1 MEKQMKRLFLAI
13 AAFFCTV
20 ALNAAPFS
28 VSGRVV
34 DDKGEALQGVKVTDG
49 YSFVRTDDQGAYTL
63 DVHPDA
69 GFVYL
74 TIPSG
79 YEVPERNGA
88 PMFYRALDRQL
99 PQQQADFELAAT
111 GVDETRHNFFVW
123 ADVQVYNESE
133 LEYVKQAAGDAAE
146 YASASGLPSFGISCG
161 DIAGNW
167 SSGLLPKVHQTCA
180 EAGFPFFA
188 LMGNHDYRNDAT
200 TNEESKSLYQSTF
213 GPTWYSFD
221 KGRIHYV
228 VLDDV
233 FYFVR
238 RYLGYLPK
246 HQLDWLKADLA
257 DVPQGSTVVVFMHIP
272 TYSPAAR
279 RGDFKSEEYKK
290 ILTNRDALYEV
301 LKPYNAHICTAHEHY
316 AENFCLA
323 DNLMEHVHA
332 PLSGF
337 FWNSLL
343 SSDGLPWGYYIYEAD
358 GDKLSWQYKAVGQ
371 STDVQMSAYRTGED
385 PAKPDCVVANVWNYD
400 PQWKVE
406 WSENGEPMGE
416 MTRFTGYDRNIV
428 NDVENRREKE
438 YSWKT
443 LSAGKTEHL
452 FFAQPRSGDSRIEIC
467 VTDRFGRQYFWN
479 SDRNV
484 YSSKSFSI
492 NSSDVEWNGSRFEAP
507 ETASNPAYGTV
518 KGANRLETAIY
529 DLAVAEMVKNIEE
542 DGTFRTGEKWSGV
555 WTRDISYSAILSLA
569 HLEPE
574 VVKTSLMKKVDRKGR
589 IIQDTGTGG
598 AWPCSTDREVWAIAA
613 WEVFLETGDYGWLR
627 QVYPIIRR
635 SLEDDLETAYNPE
648 SGLYRGESSFIDWR
662 QQSYPEW
669 MQPVDI
675 SQSECLGTNAVFY
688 RALDVMAQ
696 MAKMLGGGKKSDE
709 KKFSQRA
716 ASLKQAINSKFWLEE
731 EGYYAQY
738 RYGRNSKV
746 LSPRAETLGE
756 SLCILWGIAS
766 ADQARAIIENVPV
779 CEYGPVIFT
788 PQISSQQSY
797 HNNAIWPFV
806 TSFWGKAAAQTGN
819 RTALMHAIASNE
831 RAAAAFGSHM
841 ENLVASDGTTG
852 TLLDSP
858 RQLWSIAG
866 HIGLFREALLGIHY
880 DTDGIHFQ
888 PCVPAQ
894 MKGLRSITGLKYR
907 GMTLNVKVYGEGPVI
922 RSFLLDGK
930 ESEPFVSS
938 TLEGEHN
945 VEICMCSDY
954 YAEAD
959 EVKLK
964 PVLWDL
970 DCPVVRYEDGCLKWN
985 SVLDADSYVIL
996 CDGKPV
1002 EEITDSVYVVKG
1014 SGEYSVI
1021 ARNDGSDYSFMSE
1034 PQRIRVE
1041 EYEFPLEAAL
1051 STKLGSQAKLEIEVP
1066 KSGVW
1071 YVDFNYSNGNG
1082 SITTHNKCATR
1093 TLYVDRKKVGTVVL
1107 PQRGEDWN
1115 DRGWTNSVELE
1126 LSAGKHSFELRYID
1140 ENINMN
1146 IDVDN
1151 ALTHKIRLTLKK

>member
-1 MEKQMKRLFLAI
+1 MKRFLVCI
-13 AAFFCTV
+13 V
-20 ALNAAPFS
+20 AVLCWATLQAAPYS
-28 VSGRVV
+28 VSGTVR
-34 DDKGEALQGVKVTDG
+34 DTEGQLLKGVKVTDG
-49 YSFVRTDDQGAYTL
+49 YSIVRSDEQGAYTL
-63 DVHPDA
+63 DIHPDA
-69 GFVYL
+69 KFVYI

-88 PMFYRALDRQL
+88 PLFYRELDDS
-99 PQQQADFELAAT
+99 PQIVDFELSAT
-111 GVDETRHNFFVW
+111 GKDETRHNFFVW

-133 LEYVKQAAGDAAE
+133 LDYVSQAAADAAA
-146 YASASGLPSFGISCG
+146 YATESGLPSFGVSCG
-161 DIAGNW
+161 DIGGEW
-167 SSGLLPKVHQTCA
+167 SSGLMARVHQTCA
-180 EAGFPFFA
+180 KAGFPFFA
-188 LMGNHDYRNDAT
+188 LMGNHDLRTDAA
-200 TNEESKSLYQSTF
+200 TNEAAKAFYQKTF
-213 GPTWYSFD
+213 GPSWYSFD

-233 FYFVR
+233 FFFVR
-238 RYLGYLPK
+238 HYLGYYTE
-246 HQLDWLKADLA
+246 HQLNWLKADLE
-257 DVPQGSTVVVFMHIP
+257 DLPQGSTVVIFQHIP

-279 RGDFKSEEYKK
+279 RGDWKSEEYNK
-290 ILTNRDALYEV
+290 IVVNRQSLYEI
-301 LKPYNAHICTAHEHY
+301 LKPYNAHICSAHEHY
-316 AENFCLA
+316 AENFEIS
-323 DNLMEHVHA
+323 DNLFEHVHA
-332 PLSGF
+332 PLSGL

-343 SSDGLPWGYYIYEAD
+343 SCDGIPWGYYIYQAD
-358 GDKLSWQYKAVGQ
+358 VDSLSWCYKAVGR
-371 STDVQMSAYRTGED
+371 STDEQFSAYRTGED
-385 PAKPDCVVANVWNYD
+385 PMKADCVVANVWNYD

-406 WSENGEPMGE
+406 WSENGQPMGE
-416 MTRFTGYDRNIV
+416 MTRYAGWDRNIV
-428 NDVENRREKE
+428 SDVENRREKE
-438 YSWKT
+438 FAWKNVG
-443 LSAGKTEHL
+443 AGKTEHL
-452 FFAQPRSGDSRIEIC
+452 FYAQPQSGDSHIEIC
-467 VTDRFGRQYFWN
+467 VTDRFGRQYIWD
-479 SDRNV
+479 SDKTV
-484 YSSKSFSI
+484 YSSKNFSI
-492 NSSDVEWNGSRFEAP
+492 TSSDVEWKGSRFEAP
-507 ETASNPAYGTV
+507 ELASNPAYGTV
-518 KGANRLETAIY
+518 KGANRLETAVY

-613 WEVFLETGDYGWLR
+613 WEVFLETGDYAWLR

-648 SGLYRGESSFIDWR
+648 SGLFRGESSFIDWR
-662 QQSYPEW
+662 QQSYPQW

-675 SQSECLGTNAVFY
+675 AQSECLGTNAVFY
-688 RALDVMAQ
+688 RAFDVMAH
-696 MAKMLGGGKKSDE
+696 MAKMLGSSKKSDE
-709 KKFSQRA
+709 RKFSQRA
-716 ASLKQAINSKFWLEE
+716 ASLKQAINDKFWLEE

-738 RYGRNSKV
+738 RYGRNAKV

-766 ADQARAIIENVPV
+766 ADQAREILGNVPV

-841 ENLVASDGTTG
+841 ENLVASDGTTE

-894 MKGLRSITGLKYR
+894 MKGLRSISGLKYR
-907 GMTLNVKVYGEGPVI
+907 KMTLNVKVYGEGSII
-922 RSFLLDGK
+922 RTFLLDGK
-930 ESEPFVSS
+930 ESDPFVSAS
-938 TLEGEHN
+938 LEGEHD
-945 VEICMCSDY
+945 VEIRMCSDY
-954 YAEAD
+954 YAED
-959 EVKLK
+959 DGDRLL
-964 PVLWDL
+964 PVIWDL
-970 DCPVVRYEDGCLKWN
+970 DCPLVRYEEGYLKWN
-985 SVLDADSYVIL
+985 SVKDADSYEIL

-1002 EEITDSVYVVKG
+1002 EEITDTLYLVKG

-1021 ARNDGSDYSFMSE
+1021 ARNEGSDYSFMSE
-1034 PQRIRVE
+1034 PLRVRLE
-1041 EYEFPLEAAL
+1041 EYIHPLEAAL

-1071 YVDFNYSNGNG
+1071 YIDFDYANGNG

-1093 TLYVDRKKVGTVVL
+1093 TLYVDRKKIGTVVL
-1107 PQRGEDWN
+1107 PQRGDDWN
-1115 DRGWTNSVELE
+1115 DRGWTNAVKLE
-1126 LSAGKHSFELRYID
+1126 LSAGKHSFELRLID

-1146 IDVDN
+1146 IDVDS
-1151 ALTHKIRLTLKK
+1151 ALIHSIRLTYKQQ

>member
-1 MEKQMKRLFLAI
+1 MKRIILALA
-13 AAFFCTV
+13 AAFCSLSLGAV
-20 ALNAAPFS
+20 PLS
-28 VSGRVV
+28 VSGRVSN
-34 DDKGEALQGVKVTDG
+34 DKGEALQGVKVTDG
-49 YSFVRTDDQGAYTL
+49 YSFVRTDSLGAYTL

-69 GFVYL
+69 AFVYL

-79 YEVPERNGA
+79 YQVPERNGA
-88 PMFYRALDRQL
+88 PLFYRELDRQAGT
-99 PQQQADFELAAT
+99 QQADFELAAT
-111 GVDETRHNFFVW
+111 GEDETRHNFFVW

-133 LEYVKQAAGDAAE
+133 LDYVRQAAADAAA
-146 YASASGLPSFGISCG
+146 YAEQSGLPSFGISCG
-161 DIAGNW
+161 DIAGEW
-167 SSGLLPKVHQTCA
+167 SSGLMPEVHKSCA
-180 EAGFPFFA
+180 QSGFPFFA
-188 LMGNHDYRNDAT
+188 LMGNHDYRGDASC
-200 TNEESKSLYQSTF
+200 NEDSKALYQSTF

-238 RYLGYLPK
+238 HYLGYLPK

-257 DVPQGSTVVVFMHIP
+257 DVPDGGTVVLFMHIP
-272 TYSPAAR
+272 TSSPAAR
-279 RGDFKSEEYKK
+279 KGDWKSEEYNK
-290 ILTNRDALYEV
+290 ILTNRQALYDI
-301 LKPYNAHICTAHEHY
+301 LKPYNAHICSAHEHY

-332 PLSGF
+332 PLSGL

-343 SSDGLPWGYYIYEAD
+343 SCDGLPWGYYIYEAD
-358 GDKLSWQYKAVGQ
+358 GDSLSWQYKAVGL

-385 PAKPDCVVANVWNYD
+385 PMKPECVVANVWNYD

-406 WSENGEPMGE
+406 WSENGEPRGE
-416 MTRFTGYDRNIV
+416 MTRFAGYDRNIV
-428 NDVENRREKE
+428 DDVENRREKE
-438 YSWKT
+438 YHWKYIG
-443 LSAGKTEHL
+443 AGKTEHL
-452 FFAQPRSGDSRIEIC
+452 FYAQPQSSDSRIEIC

-479 SDRNV
+479 SDKTVYTSRN
-484 YSSKSFSI
+484 FSI
-492 NSSDVEWNGSRFEAP
+492 NSSDVEWKGSRYEAP
-507 ETASNPAYGTV
+507 QIASNPAYGTV
-518 KGANRLETAIY
+518 KGANTLETAIY

-574 VVKTSLMKKVDRKGR
+574 VVKTSLMRKVDRKGR

-627 QVYPIIRR
+627 QVYPIIKR
-635 SLEDDLETAYNPE
+635 SLEDDFETAYNPE
-648 SGLYRGESSFIDWR
+648 SGLFRGESSFIDWR
-662 QQSYPEW
+662 QQSYPQW

-675 SQSECLGTNAVFY
+675 AQSECLGTNAVFY
-688 RALDVMAQ
+688 RALDVMAG
-696 MAKMLGGGKKSDE
+696 MAKMLGSSKKSDE
-709 KKFSQRA
+709 KKFTQRA
-716 ASLKQAINSKFWLEE
+716 ESLKKAINDNFWLEK

-738 RYGRNSKV
+738 RYGRNAKV

-766 ADQARAIIENVPV
+766 EEQARDILENVPV

-806 TSFWGKAAAQTGN
+806 TSFWGKAAAKSGN

-841 ENLVASDGTTG
+841 ENLVAEDGSTN

-880 DTDGIHFQ
+880 ETDGIRFQ

-894 MKGLRSITGLKYR
+894 MKGLRSISGLKYR
-907 GMTLNVKVYGEGPVI
+907 NMTLNVKVYGEGPVMKT
-922 RSFLLDGK
+922 FLLDGQQA
-930 ESEPFVSS
+930 EPFVSAS
-938 TLEGEHN
+938 LEGVHD
-945 VEICMCSDY
+945 VEIRMCSDY
-954 YAEAD
+954 YAAD
-959 EVKLK
+959 DGVNKL
-964 PVLWDL
+964 PVQWDL
-970 DCPVVRYEDGCLKWN
+970 ESPEVRYEDGFLKWN
-985 SVLDADSYVIL
+985 SVPDTDTYLIL
-996 CDGKPV
+996 CNGKAV
-1002 EEITDSVYVVKG
+1002 EEIEDSVYVVK
-1014 SGEYSVI
+1014 SPGEYAVI
-1021 ARNDGSDYSFMSE
+1021 ARNEGGDYSFMSE
-1034 PQRIRVE
+1034 PQRVRLE

-1051 STKLGSQAKLEIEVP
+1051 STKLGSQAKIEIEVP
-1066 KSGVW
+1066 KAGTW
-1071 YVDFNYSNGNG
+1071 YIDFDYSNGNG
-1082 SITTHNKCATR
+1082 DITTFNKCATR
-1093 TLYVDRKKVGTVVL
+1093 TLYVDRKKVGAIVL
-1107 PQRGEDWN
+1107 PQRGDDWN
-1115 DRGWTNSVELE
+1115 ARGWTNSVQVE
-1126 LSAGKHSFELRYID
+1126 LSAGKHTFELRYID

-1151 ALTHKIRLTLKK
+1151 ALTHKMRLTLK

>member
-1 MEKQMKRLFLAI
+1 MKRFLVCI
-13 AAFFCTV
+13 V
-20 ALNAAPFS
+20 AVLCWATLQAAPYS
-28 VSGRVV
+28 VSGTVR
-34 DDKGEALQGVKVTDG
+34 DTEGQLLKGVKVTDG
-49 YSFVRTDDQGAYTL
+49 YSIVRSDEQGAYTL
-63 DVHPDA
+63 DIHPDA
-69 GFVYL
+69 KFVYI

-88 PMFYRALDRQL
+88 PLFYRELDDS
-99 PQQQADFELAAT
+99 PQIVDFELSAT
-111 GVDETRHNFFVW
+111 GKDETRHNFFVW

-133 LEYVKQAAGDAAE
+133 LDYVSQAAADAAA
-146 YASASGLPSFGISCG
+146 YATESGLPSFGVSCG
-161 DIAGNW
+161 DIGGEW
-167 SSGLLPKVHQTCA
+167 SSGLMARVHQTCA
-180 EAGFPFFA
+180 KAGFPFFA
-188 LMGNHDYRNDAT
+188 LMGNHDLRTDAA
-200 TNEESKSLYQSTF
+200 TNEAAKAFYQKTF
-213 GPTWYSFD
+213 GPSWYSFD

-233 FYFVR
+233 FFFVR
-238 RYLGYLPK
+238 HYLGYYTE
-246 HQLDWLKADLA
+246 HQLNWLKADLE
-257 DVPQGSTVVVFMHIP
+257 DLPQGSTVVIFQHIP

-279 RGDFKSEEYKK
+279 RGDWKSEEYNK
-290 ILTNRDALYEV
+290 IVVNRQALYEI
-301 LKPYNAHICTAHEHY
+301 LKPYNAHICSAHEHY
-316 AENFCLA
+316 AENFEIS
-323 DNLMEHVHA
+323 DNLFEHVHA
-332 PLSGF
+332 PLSGL

-343 SSDGLPWGYYIYEAD
+343 SCDGIPWGYYIYQAD
-358 GDKLSWQYKAVGQ
+358 GDSLSWCYKAVGR
-371 STDVQMSAYRTGED
+371 STDEQFSAYRTGED
-385 PAKPDCVVANVWNYD
+385 PMKADCVVANVWNYD

-406 WSENGEPMGE
+406 WSENGQPMGE
-416 MTRFTGYDRNIV
+416 MTRYAGWDRNIV
-428 NDVENRREKE
+428 SDVENRREKE
-438 YSWKT
+438 FAWKNVG
-443 LSAGKTEHL
+443 AGKTEHL
-452 FFAQPRSGDSRIEIC
+452 FYAQPQSGDSHIEIC
-467 VTDRFGRQYFWN
+467 VTDRFGRRYIWD
-479 SDRNV
+479 SDKTV
-484 YSSKSFSI
+484 YSSKNFSI
-492 NSSDVEWNGSRFEAP
+492 TSSDVEWKGSRFEAP
-507 ETASNPAYGTV
+507 ELASNPAYGTV
-518 KGANRLETAIY
+518 KGANRLETAVY

-613 WEVFLETGDYGWLR
+613 WEVFLETGDYAWLR

-648 SGLYRGESSFIDWR
+648 SGLFRGESSFIDWR
-662 QQSYPEW
+662 QQSYPQW

-675 SQSECLGTNAVFY
+675 AQSECLGTNAVFY
-688 RALDVMAQ
+688 RAFDVMAH
-696 MAKMLGGGKKSDE
+696 MAKMLGSSKKSDE
-709 KKFSQRA
+709 RKFSQRA
-716 ASLKQAINSKFWLEE
+716 ASLKQAINDKFWLEE

-738 RYGRNSKV
+738 RYGRNAKV

-766 ADQARAIIENVPV
+766 ADQAREILGNVPV
-779 CEYGPVIFT
+779 YEYGPVIFT

-841 ENLVASDGTTG
+841 ENLVASDGTTE

-894 MKGLRSITGLKYR
+894 MKGLRSISGLKYR
-907 GMTLNVKVYGEGPVI
+907 KMTLNVKVYGEGSII
-922 RSFLLDGK
+922 RTFLLDGK
-930 ESEPFVSS
+930 ESDPFVSAS
-938 TLEGEHN
+938 LEGEHD
-945 VEICMCSDY
+945 VEIRMCSDY
-954 YAEAD
+954 YAEEDA
-959 EVKLK
+959 VRLL

-970 DCPVVRYEDGCLKWN
+970 DCPLVRYEEGYLKWN
-985 SVLDADSYVIL
+985 SVKDADSYEIL

-1002 EEITDSVYVVKG
+1002 EEITDTLYLVKG

-1021 ARNDGSDYSFMSE
+1021 ARNEGSDYSFMSE
-1034 PQRIRVE
+1034 PLRVRLE
-1041 EYEFPLEAAL
+1041 EYTHPLEAAL

-1071 YVDFNYSNGNG
+1071 YIDFDYANGNG

-1093 TLYVDRKKVGTVVL
+1093 TLYVDRKKIGTVVL
-1107 PQRGEDWN
+1107 PQRGDDWN
-1115 DRGWTNSVELE
+1115 DRGWTNAVELE
-1126 LSAGKHSFELRYID
+1126 LSAGKHSFELRLID

-1146 IDVDN
+1146 IDVDS
-1151 ALTHKIRLTLKK
+1151 ALIHSIRLTYKQQ

>member
-1 MEKQMKRLFLAI
+1 MKRFLVCI
-13 AAFFCTV
+13 V
-20 ALNAAPFS
+20 AVLCWATLQAAPYS
-28 VSGRVV
+28 VSGTVR
-34 DDKGEALQGVKVTDG
+34 DTEGQLLKGVKVTDG
-49 YSFVRTDDQGAYTL
+49 YSIVRSDEQGAYTL
-63 DVHPDA
+63 DIHPDA
-69 GFVYL
+69 KFVYI

-88 PMFYRALDRQL
+88 PLFYRELDDS
-99 PQQQADFELAAT
+99 PQIVDFELSAT
-111 GVDETRHNFFVW
+111 GKDETRHNFFVW

-133 LEYVKQAAGDAAE
+133 LDYVSQAAADAAA
-146 YASASGLPSFGISCG
+146 YATESGLPSFGVSCG
-161 DIAGNW
+161 DIGGEW
-167 SSGLLPKVHQTCA
+167 SSGLMARVHQTCA
-180 EAGFPFFA
+180 KAGFPFFA
-188 LMGNHDYRNDAT
+188 LMGNHDLRTDAA
-200 TNEESKSLYQSTF
+200 TNEAAKAFYQKTF
-213 GPTWYSFD
+213 GPSWYSFD

-233 FYFVR
+233 FFFVR
-238 RYLGYLPK
+238 HYLGYYTE
-246 HQLDWLKADLA
+246 HQLNWLKADLE
-257 DVPQGSTVVVFMHIP
+257 DLPQGSTVVIFQHIP

-279 RGDFKSEEYKK
+279 RGDWKSEEYNK
-290 ILTNRDALYEV
+290 IVVNRQALYEI
-301 LKPYNAHICTAHEHY
+301 LKPYNAHICSAHEHY
-316 AENFCLA
+316 AENFEIS
-323 DNLMEHVHA
+323 DNLFEHVHA
-332 PLSGF
+332 PLSGL

-343 SSDGLPWGYYIYEAD
+343 SCDGIPWGYYIYQAD
-358 GDKLSWQYKAVGQ
+358 GDSLSWCYKAVGR
-371 STDVQMSAYRTGED
+371 STDEQFSAYRTGED
-385 PAKPDCVVANVWNYD
+385 PMKADCVVANVWNYD

-406 WSENGEPMGE
+406 WSENGQPMGE
-416 MTRFTGYDRNIV
+416 MTRYAGWDRNIV
-428 NDVENRREKE
+428 SDVENRREKE
-438 YSWKT
+438 FAWKNVG
-443 LSAGKTEHL
+443 AGKTEHL
-452 FFAQPRSGDSRIEIC
+452 FYAQPQSGDSHIEIC
-467 VTDRFGRQYFWN
+467 VTDRFGRRYIWD
-479 SDRNV
+479 SDKTV
-484 YSSKSFSI
+484 YSSKNFSI
-492 NSSDVEWNGSRFEAP
+492 TSSDVEWKGSRFEAP
-507 ETASNPAYGTV
+507 ELASNPAYGTV
-518 KGANRLETAIY
+518 TGANRLETAVY

-613 WEVFLETGDYGWLR
+613 WEVFLETGDYAWLR
-627 QVYPIIRR
+627 QVYPSIRR

-648 SGLYRGESSFIDWR
+648 SGLFRGESSFIDWR
-662 QQSYPEW
+662 QQSYPQW

-675 SQSECLGTNAVFY
+675 AQSECLGTNAVFY
-688 RALDVMAQ
+688 RAFDVMAH
-696 MAKMLGGGKKSDE
+696 MAKMLGSSKKSDE
-709 KKFSQRA
+709 RKFSQRA
-716 ASLKQAINSKFWLEE
+716 ASLKQAINDKFWLEE

-738 RYGRNSKV
+738 RYGRNAKV

-766 ADQARAIIENVPV
+766 ADQAREILGNVPV

-841 ENLVASDGTTG
+841 ENLVASDGTTE

-894 MKGLRSITGLKYR
+894 MKGLRSISGLKYR
-907 GMTLNVKVYGEGPVI
+907 KMTLNVKVYGEGSII
-922 RSFLLDGK
+922 RTFLLDGK
-930 ESEPFVSS
+930 GSDPFVSAS
-938 TLEGEHN
+938 LEGEHD
-945 VEICMCSDY
+945 VEIRMCSDY
-954 YAEAD
+954 YAEEDA
-959 EVKLK
+959 VRLL
-964 PVLWDL
+964 PVIWDL
-970 DCPVVRYEDGCLKWN
+970 DCPIVRYEEGYLKWN
-985 SVLDADSYVIL
+985 SVKDADSYEIL
-996 CDGKPV
+996 CDCKPV
-1002 EEITDSVYVVKG
+1002 EEITDTLYLVKG

-1021 ARNDGSDYSFMSE
+1021 ARNEGSDYSFMSE
-1034 PQRIRVE
+1034 PLRVRLE
-1041 EYEFPLEAAL
+1041 EYIHPLEAAL

-1071 YVDFNYSNGNG
+1071 YIDLDYANGNG
-1082 SITTHNKCATR
+1082 SIATHNKCATR
-1093 TLYVDRKKVGTVVL
+1093 TLYVDRKKIGTVVL
-1107 PQRGEDWN
+1107 PQRGDDWN
-1115 DRGWTNSVELE
+1115 DRGWTNAVKLE
-1126 LSAGKHSFELRYID
+1126 LSAGKHSFELRLID

-1146 IDVDN
+1146 IDVDS
-1151 ALTHKIRLTLKK
+1151 ALIHSIRLTYKQ